1 MKKLTLALLGGFAL
15 LSMTQTSS
23 VQAQFVGGQ
32 ATTAPS
38 TVAEILKSGY
48 DDQRV
53 VLRGQILRRVYGDKY
68 VFSDGT
74 GEIRVDI
81 DQEEWPAGQP
91 INEKTNVEIIGK
103 VDVDWGRVTEVDVK
117 VLRVVK

>member
-1 MKKLTLALLGGFAL
+1 MQKLMMALVGGIALFA
-15 LSMTQTSS
+15 TVQAPP
-23 VQAQFVGGQ
+23 VQAQYVSGQ
-32 ATTAPS
+32 ATSAPS
-38 TVAEILKSGY
+38 TVAEVLKSGY

-68 VFSDGT
+68 IFSDGT

-81 DQEEWPAGQP
+81 DQEEWPSGQP
-91 INEKTNVEIIGK
+91 VNDKTIVEIIGK
-103 VDVDWGRVTEVDVK
+103 IDLDWGRVSEVDVK

>member
-1 MKKLTLALLGGFAL
+1 MKLYGLALLSGLAL
-15 LSMTQTSS
+15 WGVTQTSS

-38 TVAEILKSGY
+38 SVAEILKSGY

-53 VLRGQILRRVYGDKY
+53 VLRGQILRRLYGDKY
-68 VFSDGT
+68 IFSDGT
-74 GEIRVDI
+74 AEIRVDI

-91 INEKTNVEIIGK
+91 VNEKTNVEIIGK

>member
-1 MKKLTLALLGGFAL
+1 
-15 LSMTQTSS
+15 
-23 VQAQFVGGQ
+23 
-32 ATTAPS
+32 
-38 TVAEILKSGY
+38 VAEVLKSGY

-68 VFSDGT
+68 IFSDGT

-81 DQEEWPAGQP
+81 DQEEWPSGQP
-91 INEKTNVEIIGK
+91 VNDKTIVEIIGK
-103 VDVDWGRVTEVDVK
+103 IDLDWGRVSEVDVK

>member
-1 MKKLTLALLGGFAL
+1 MKLYGLALLSGLALLGV
-15 LSMTQTSS
+15 TQTSS

-38 TVAEILKSGY
+38 SVAEVLKSGY

-53 VLRGQILRRVYGDKY
+53 VLRGQILRRLYGDKY
-68 VFSDGT
+68 IFSDGT

-81 DQEEWPAGQP
+81 DQEEWPVGQP
-91 INEKTNVEIIGK
+91 VNEKTNVEIIGK
-103 VDVDWGRVTEVDVK
+103 VDVDWGRVTEIDVK